1 MTNRKKSDIAFVIN
15 VVMFITA
22 IFLLMRSEKDGY
34 TTYMI
39 AWGILT
45 LTIIPS
51 ACMIVYERR
60 ATKEELK
67 KKLNTHK

>member
-1 MTNRKKSDIAFVIN
+1 
-15 VVMFITA
+15 
-22 IFLLMRSEKDGY
+22 MRSEKDGY